1 MRVMVA
7 EDDFALSMFLRKG
20 LELEGHAV
28 QCIADGAT
36 ALQQIQ
42 ADAPDLLVLDLG
54 LPRLDG
60 VDVLRALHGS
70 LPGMSILVLT
80 GRSHLSLKIECLNL
94 GADDYVI
101 KPFSLY
107 ELLARCRALAR
118 RRVGVGSG
126 VLQYGGLRMDRILRL
141 VTYELRQVDL
151 TAKEFT
157 LLEYLLQKK
166 GRPVS
171 RRELL
176 EEVWH
181 MSPGAGTNVVDV
193 YVNYLRRKLGAAG
206 CTAMIETVR
215 GEGYGI
221 DARNGGRDGMKRP
234 STTTGSTTM
243 AGAA

>member
-7 EDDFALSMFLRKG
+7 EDDFALSTFLQKG

-28 QCIADGAT
+28 HCIADGTT

-42 ADAPDLLVLDLG
+42 EDAPDLLVLDLG
-54 LPRLDG
+54 LPRMDG
-60 VDVLRALHGS
+60 VDVLRALYGKVPS
-70 LPGMSILVLT
+70 MSILVLT
-80 GRSHLSLKIECLNL
+80 GRSQLSLRIECLNL

-101 KPFSLY
+101 KPFSLH

-118 RRVGVGSG
+118 RRVGAGTG
-126 VLQYGGLRMDRILRL
+126 VLQFGGLRMDRILRS
-141 VTYELRQVDL
+141 VTYNLQAVDL
-151 TAKEFT
+151 TVKEFT

-166 GRPVS
+166 GRAVS

-181 MSPGAGTNVVDV
+181 MSPDAGTNVVDV
-193 YVNYLRRKLGAAG
+193 YVNYLRRKLGVAG
-206 CTAMIETVR
+206 STDMIETVR

-221 DARNGGRDGMKRP
+221 DPRKDVRHGMKRP
-234 STTTGSTTM
+234 SASVASAAL